1 MRYNL
6 GTKLVFDV
14 YVIFGRNEM
23 ANTYRRIGGNIF
35 ALIQKV
41 GLTPEQFAERLSYT
55 IKDTWNVI
63 EGKVMIPPMELNRI
77 AELLGVT
84 GNDLVTI
91 EPEQL
96 VPNLEFMKEFSN
108 PNNLDKVLDLM
119 DEYVEV
125 IESI

>member
-1 MRYNL
+1 
-6 GTKLVFDV
+6 
-14 YVIFGRNEM
+14 M